1 MTIFQV
7 TNSPNGYANIKF
19 DGIDMASILNN
30 GDLSQLQGGTFEW
43 NSQQGNGNLAIPD
56 CPFFIGTLPIFRTD
70 KIIEIVN
77 PLDVNSATF
86 KVNDTDYTALFPRT
100 IVEGSLDIENSA
112 IRYFRNG
119 RIMTIDS
126 YVFCG
131 HMTYP
136 SIFKISELNL
146 FSFVTEDFA
155 QTLMNCGLNNL
166 ELNKCN
172 VSHQ

>member
-7 TNSPNGYANIKF
+7 TNSPNGYVDIKF
-19 DGIDMASILNN
+19 NGIVMPSVLNN
-30 GDLSQLQGGTFEW
+30 GDLSQLQGRSFEW
-43 NSQQGNGNLAIPD
+43 NFQQGNGNLIIPD

-70 KIIEIVN
+70 KISEIVN
-77 PLDVNSATF
+77 LPDVYSATF
-86 KVNDTDYTALFPRT
+86 KVNDTDYTALYPRT

-119 RIMTIDS
+119 KIMTIDS

-131 HMTYP
+131 QMTYP
-136 SIFKISELNL
+136 SFFKISELNL

-155 QTLMNCGLNNL
+155 QALMNCRLNNL
-166 ELNKCN
+166 ELKKCS